1 MKQLKFLMV
10 AFTLLM
16 GVSFTSCL
24 NDDAGESMYDG
35 IGYVR
40 TVMGS
45 YFVDLYGNTYHPT
58 MASVTEMEA
67 QGFKMSGTDLA
78 QIAFKY
84 VEDTPATKAEG
95 STFTPQDYR
104 IKLVSAIA
112 VDSYSTK
119 HVSSV
124 ENMEMEAI
132 PETAPIVT
140 LEPTDNYGQT
150 YKPWMYGAEM
160 LVLPI
165 SWKMEKKEEM
175 LKQHT
180 MELVYINDESNESS
194 TELVFYLRHN
204 KGTDTKT
211 DVFVVFLSLFPAFS
225 ALSLSFLMEKIVKY
239 LFCIPFKADLLY
251 RSFRI
256 NRIGSDQ
263 FSIQII
269 SDTSQFLPFQNRGA
283 YLLWNFRLAGYCLP
297 FFEKY
302 FFFTVLGCYA
312 AFTPQ
317 IDFLTYILHI
327 FHPVCYQNLTRMWL
341 LPVGFIVI
349 IIGPVA

>member
-67 QGFKMSGTDLA
+67 QGFKMSGTNLA

-112 VDSYSTK
+112 VDSYFYQTCKFCGKYGDGGYTRNCSYCDFG
-119 HVSSV
+119 
-124 ENMEMEAI
+124 ADRQ
-132 PETAPIVT
+132 
-140 LEPTDNYGQT
+140 LRTD
-150 YKPWMYGAEM
+150 
-160 LVLPI
+160 L
-165 SWKMEKKEEM
+165 
-175 LKQHT
+175 
-180 MELVYINDESNESS
+180 
-194 TELVFYLRHN
+194 
-204 KGTDTKT
+204 
-211 DVFVVFLSLFPAFS
+211 
-225 ALSLSFLMEKIVKY
+225 
-239 LFCIPFKADLLY
+239 
-251 RSFRI
+251 
-256 NRIGSDQ
+256 
-263 FSIQII
+263 
-269 SDTSQFLPFQNRGA
+269 
-283 YLLWNFRLAGYCLP
+283 
-297 FFEKY
+297 
-302 FFFTVLGCYA
+302 
-312 AFTPQ
+312 
-317 IDFLTYILHI
+317 
-327 FHPVCYQNLTRMWL
+327 
-341 LPVGFIVI
+341 
-349 IIGPVA
+349 